1 MIFSS
6 AEGVEL
12 ARAARR
18 LLGPSVSIGY
28 ARPASGDAADL
39 LPAELQCTAD
49 MVAQRRN
56 EFAAGRAA
64 VRMATMADGS
74 EPFAV
79 PMGVDRAPVWPTGI
93 IGSIAHSSDICL
105 AAISRSK
112 RYAAIGIDIEL
123 DVPLPPDIAAEIVH
137 AGDGLG
143 LESGTARLAKDYDV
157 VVFSAKEAAYKCQFP
172 LTGALLG
179 FEALSIRLMP
189 QSHSFVA
196 RFEESVGCFRAGET
210 LDGGYALIGGHVLTV
225 ASIPTERWEKLISCQ
240 GQVAHG

>member
-1 MIFSS
+1 MMYSS
-6 AEGVEL
+6 AQGVEL

-18 LLGPSVSIGY
+18 LLGPSVSVGY
-28 ARPASGDAADL
+28 AHPALGDAADL
-39 LPAELQCTAD
+39 LPAELPCTAG
-49 MVAQRRN
+49 MVPQRRN

-112 RYAAIGIDIEL
+112 RYAAIGIDIEP
-123 DVPLPPDIAAEIVH
+123 DVPLPPDIAAEVVH
-137 AGDGLG
+137 EGDGLE
-143 LESGTARLAKDYDV
+143 LESGAAPLAQHYHV
-157 VVFSAKEAAYKCQFP
+157 EVFSAKEAAYKCQFP
-172 LTGALLG
+172 LTGSVLG
-179 FEALSIRLMP
+179 FDALSIRLMP

-196 RFEESVGCFRAGET
+196 RFEESVGSFRAGDT
-210 LDGGYALIGGHVLTV
+210 LDGSYALIGDHVLTV
-225 ASIPTERWEKLISCQ
+225 ASIPTERLEKLISREL
-240 GQVAHG
+240 QVAHG